1 MKIAVISPS
10 ANNLDNIGHYLGGM
24 AGPAAV
30 LVEGGISRLRVVVER
45 ERPDL
50 VILEG
55 MCRDLDELAPL
66 EQLTQQHPQTTVMM
80 LCAHQTPEFLISAM
94 RAGVREVL
102 SSPVTREALQAAVA
116 RVAAKRSAAGKTTT
130 AGKVLAFIACKG
142 GSGATFLATNLG
154 HQLSLGDKRVLLL
167 DLNLQFG
174 DAVLYVHDRRPSTN
188 LADVARGIERL
199 DASLLAASLVQVR
212 PNFGV
217 LAAPEDPAQ
226 AMEVKPEHIDT
237 LLAMATRHYDFVI
250 LDVGRALDAVTLR
263 ALDRADRIFP
273 VVQMTLPFVR
283 DASRLLGVFR
293 SLGYPQ
299 AKVGLVV
306 NRYGATDELQLADV
320 EQALGLKVVR
330 TIPNSYAA
338 VATSVNRGVPI
349 EQLARTNPVARAIDE
364 FARELQP
371 QPADTTASWFGRL
384 LKRA

>member
-10 ANNLDNIGHYLGGM
+10 AKNLDAIGRYLGGT
-24 AGPAAV
+24 AGPVPV
-30 LVEGGISRLRVVVER
+30 LVEGGLSRVRTVVDQ

-50 VILEG
+50 VIVEG
-55 MCRDLDELAPL
+55 MCHDAEELAPL
-66 EQLTQQHPQTTVMM
+66 EQVTQQHPQTTIMM
-80 LCAHQTPEFLISAM
+80 LCAQQTPEFLIHAM

-102 SSPVTREALQAAVA
+102 PSPVTHETLQAAVA
-116 RVAAKRSAAGKTTT
+116 RVAAKRSAAAKAST

-154 HQLSLGDKRVLLL
+154 YQLALADKRVLLI

-174 DAVLYVHDRRPSTN
+174 DAVLYVHDRRPPTN
-188 LADVARGIERL
+188 LADIARGIQRL
-199 DASLLAASLVQVR
+199 DASLLAASLVHVR

-226 AMEVKPEHIDT
+226 ATEVKPEHVDA
-237 LLAMATRHYDFVI
+237 LLAMAVRHYDYVI

-263 ALDRADRIFP
+263 ALDRAEHIFP

-299 AKVGLVV
+299 AKIGLVV
-306 NRYGATDELQLADV
+306 NRYGTSDELQLADV
-320 EQALGLKVVR
+320 EQALGLKIVR

-349 EQLARTNPVARAIDE
+349 ERLARANPVSRAIDE

-371 QPADTTASWFGRL
+371 QPVEATESWFGRL

>member
-10 ANNLDNIGHYLGGM
+10 AKNLDSIGQYLGGM
-24 AGPAAV
+24 AGPAPV
-30 LVEGGISRLRVVVER
+30 LVEGGVGRLRAVADR
-45 ERPDL
+45 EHPDL
-50 VILEG
+50 VIIEG
-55 MCRDLDELAPL
+55 MCHDADELGPL
-66 EQLTQQHPQTTVMM
+66 EQLAQQQPQTTVMM
-80 LCAHQTPEFLISAM
+80 LCAHQTPEFLIGAM

-102 SSPVTREALQAAVA
+102 PSPVTREALQAAVA
-116 RVAAKRSAAGKTTT
+116 RVAAKRSAVGKAAT

-154 HQLSLGDKRVLLL
+154 HQLALGDKRVLLI

-174 DAVLYVHDRRPSTN
+174 DAVLYVHDRRPTTN
-188 LADVARGIERL
+188 LADISRGIQRL
-199 DASLLAASLVQVR
+199 DASLLSASLVQVR

-226 AMEVKPEHIDT
+226 ATEVKPEHIDA
-237 LLAMATRHYDFVI
+237 LLALATRHYDFVI

-263 ALDRADRIFP
+263 ALDLADRIFP

-293 SLGYPQ
+293 SLGYP
-299 AKVGLVV
+299 ASKVGLVV

-330 TIPNSYAA
+330 TVPNSYAA

-349 EQLARTNPVARAIDE
+349 EQLARGNPVARAIDE
-364 FARELQP
+364 FVRELQP
-371 QPADTTASWFGRL
+371 EPADAPESWFGRL